1 MQDIL
6 VIGSLAYDT
15 VKTPSGVADRALG
28 GSANYFSVAASFF
41 SKVNVVGVV
50 GEDYLK
56 SDRDVLS
63 ARGVNLDGMQTARGL
78 TFHWEGFYEGDLSEA
93 KTLKTDLNVFAHFN
107 PEIPNQFKKS
117 PYVFLAN
124 IDPELQLKVLSQMDR
139 PLLVGMD
146 SMNYWI
152 SSKKHDLLKIIS
164 KVDIVFMNDAE
175 LKQLTGEQ
183 NVITAIKKIPA
194 LGPKYV
200 VIKRGEFGSM
210 MYAATGEFFIS
221 PALPIENVVD
231 PTGAGDSF
239 AGGFFGWLAKN
250 SQAQSTGKISWNELK
265 QAVRAGTIMSSQT
278 IQDFSIKNLLKI
290 DAAKFKILENEH
302 NSVSN

>member
-1 MQDIL
+1 MHDIL

-56 SDRDVLS
+56 SDRDVLLT
-63 ARGVNLDGMQTARGL
+63 RGVNLDGMQTARGL
-78 TFHWEGFYEGDLSEA
+78 TFHWEGYYEGDLSEA

-107 PEIPNQFKKS
+107 PEIPTQFKKS
-117 PYVFLAN
+117 PFVFLAN
-124 IDPELQLKVLSQMDR
+124 IDPELQLKVLSQMER

-152 SSKKHDLLKIIS
+152 SSKKHDLLKTIS

-183 NVITAIKKIPA
+183 NVITAIKKIHRWP
-194 LGPKYV
+194 
-200 VIKRGEFGSM
+200 R
-210 MYAATGEFFIS
+210 T
-221 PALPIENVVD
+221 
-231 PTGAGDSF
+231 
-239 AGGFFGWLAKN
+239 
-250 SQAQSTGKISWNELK
+250 
-265 QAVRAGTIMSSQT
+265 SSNQ
-278 IQDFSIKNLLKI
+278 IRR
-290 DAAKFKILENEH
+290 
-302 NSVSN
+302 V